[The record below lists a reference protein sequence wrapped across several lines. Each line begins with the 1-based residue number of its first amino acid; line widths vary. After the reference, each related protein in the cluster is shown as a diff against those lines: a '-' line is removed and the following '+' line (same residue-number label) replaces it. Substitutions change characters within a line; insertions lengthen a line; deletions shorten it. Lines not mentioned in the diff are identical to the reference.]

1 MSAFK
6 NTIFAYL
13 IALSHF
19 TLNNIPVILYHYIN
33 IIKIK
38 SGITCSVILFDNY
51 QQA

>member
-19 TLNNIPVILYHYIN
+19 TLNKIPVILYNYIN

-38 SGITCSVILFDNY
+38 SGNNCSVILFDNY